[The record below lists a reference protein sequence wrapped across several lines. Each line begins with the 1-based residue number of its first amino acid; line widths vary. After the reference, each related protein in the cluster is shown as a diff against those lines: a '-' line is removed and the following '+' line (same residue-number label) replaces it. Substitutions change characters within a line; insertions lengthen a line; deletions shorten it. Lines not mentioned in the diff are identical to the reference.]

1 MSTRIIRSLNQVI
14 DYLETYR
21 PTESVRKEIVA
32 LRNTLKREERPD
44 NDKIERYVMR
54 VIDSWPEE
62 DVKGYAIER
71 MLSYYINSA
80 TTDELLQFF
89 DNPERNIWKLRQLQ
103 SQNQG

>member
-14 DYLETYR
+14 DYLEKYR
-21 PTESVRKEIVA
+21 PQESVKEEIVA
-32 LRNTLKREERPD
+32 LRNTLKREERPH
-44 NDKIERYVMR
+44 NDEIEKYVMG
-54 VIDSWPEE
+54 VIDSWPEK
-62 DVKGYAIER
+62 DVRGYAIER